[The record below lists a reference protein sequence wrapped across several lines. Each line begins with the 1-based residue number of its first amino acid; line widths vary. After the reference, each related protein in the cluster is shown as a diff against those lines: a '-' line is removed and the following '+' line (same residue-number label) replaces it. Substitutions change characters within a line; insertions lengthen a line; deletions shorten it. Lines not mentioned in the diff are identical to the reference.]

1 MVDASTTE
9 NYSFISNLSSA
20 SKRKAGVNQFL
31 NEVPLDLIEKRRSTR
46 AKGTPAN
53 TIGDRSI
60 ATSCENTLSS
70 PRGEEVTAKQL
81 LQGYF
86 PTTLLHVNHSKSIDQ
101 SLSPEKKSLEGNIPD
116 NHISVTAER
125 EHNRH
130 KWLSTDEEKE
140 FVENLITNVLT
151 SPRLNFLTQLQEFLV
166 TVAEQLK
173 NRLWPRELCDIYL
186 KCYVRWR

>member
-1 MVDASTTE
+1 M
-9 NYSFISNLSSA
+9 
-20 SKRKAGVNQFL
+20 
-31 NEVPLDLIEKRRSTR
+31 
-46 AKGTPAN
+46 
-53 TIGDRSI
+53 
-60 ATSCENTLSS
+60 
-70 PRGEEVTAKQL
+70 
-81 LQGYF
+81 GYF

-101 SLSPEKKSLEGNIPD
+101 SISPEKKSLEGNIPD

-166 TVAEQLK
+166 TVAEQLQ
-173 NRLWPRELCDIYL
+173 NRLWPKELCDIYL
-186 KCYVRWR
+186 KCYVRWRGHTEFPDEFGPQDPHRFIPVVIIANEILLQTKLNECSNVRIILKL